1 MAPLFLFFVFFFPT
15 WGLQNKVLCWTVL
28 QSRIQKASKSSAI
41 LICIVVDKKQTTV
54 QNFRFVSR
62 PSNWLILFK
71 KKKKFFCQNI
81 SGPDHLGH
89 HLQWPLT
96 RCEAKS
102 GTPNTFTVYSC
113 MCSLLTNNSPLPV
126 PSKRKKKKRAENV
139 YHHWTPVINFVI
151 ISNLWYDWLN

>member
-71 KKKKFFCQNI
+71 KKKNSFVKTFLDLI
-81 SGPDHLGH
+81 TWDITSSDHSQDVKQSQEH
-89 HLQWPLT
+89 PTHLRYIHACAHYWPT
-96 RCEAKS
+96 
-102 GTPNTFTVYSC
+102 TPLYQF
-113 MCSLLTNNSPLPV
+113 PQ
-126 PSKRKKKKRAENV
+126 KEKKKKELKMCTTTE
-139 YHHWTPVINFVI
+139 HPSSILSLFQT
-151 ISNLWYDWLN
+151 SDMTD